1 MNSRQTR
8 CHEVTD
14 KKYKVTKYH
23 PVEHYK
29 EIIKSKYNNMTPET
43 NLFIAINQ
51 DHTLSDNIIYACIE
65 DKQRHLRQPLS
76 KFSSHNIQ
84 SRKQLE

>member
-1 MNSRQTR
+1 
-8 CHEVTD
+8 
-14 KKYKVTKYH
+14 
-23 PVEHYK
+23 
-29 EIIKSKYNNMTPET
+29 MTPET

-51 DHTLSDNIIYACIE
+51 DHTLSDNIIYACIK

-76 KFSSHNIQ
+76 KFSSHNTQ